1 MVPKKHFFMSH
12 KDKDKGLY
20 NVCFI
25 AKNVKWLASS
35 KDLNVRLIPKM

>member
-25 AKNVKWLASS
+25 ATNVKALLDHLVESVQVS
-35 KDLNVRLIPKM
+35 DL